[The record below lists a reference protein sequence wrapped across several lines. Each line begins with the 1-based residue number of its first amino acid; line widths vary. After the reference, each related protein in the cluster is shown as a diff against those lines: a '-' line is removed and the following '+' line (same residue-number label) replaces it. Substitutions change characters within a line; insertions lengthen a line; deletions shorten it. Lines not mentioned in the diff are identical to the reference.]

1 MKETPLHKKKIS
13 EFGNDSIPE
22 LSSIEYTPLKQWAL
36 AVVKDIREI
45 KMKLGKIHSYN
56 VKMGD
61 RIWTVEMLS
70 GIEFF
75 LIDCFELAEEDLSKV
90 SEKTHTL

>member
-1 MKETPLHKKKIS
+1 MKEKTLYKKRII
-13 EFGNDSIPE
+13 ELGNDSIPE

-61 RIWTVEMLS
+61 RIWTVEMMS

-75 LIDCFELAEEDLSKV
+75 LIDCFGLTEEDL
-90 SEKTHTL
+90 